1 MAGKFEDEGQKT
13 VEQMPMVEATPP
25 GPPVDHEQHW
35 DVADYLT
42 LIGIVIRVL
51 GTIFVAWISMK
62 GKKK

>member
-25 GPPVDHEQHW
+25 GPPIDHEQHW
-35 DVADYLT
+35 DVADW
-42 LIGIVIRVL
+42 IVIPVI